1 MHTQMTG
8 SCAYATYYLVLS
20 NLLFHSV
27 NNCTFDSDSDL
38 QHKVFPCNKLMFWTF
53 VCDIFWCVFILKYR
67 SIRNHWIISTCI

>member
-27 NNCTFDSDSDL
+27 NNCTFDSDS
-38 QHKVFPCNKLMFWTF
+38 VIVIYST
-53 VCDIFWCVFILKYR
+53 KYL
-67 SIRNHWIISTCI
+67 HVISSCFGHLFAIYFGAYLF